1 MKQFK
6 RALILLLALAMI
18 LSCVPAAFAACA
30 HTNTEV
36 RNAVAATCT
45 TDGYTGDTYCADC
58 GVKLATGTAIPAT
71 GHHYDNGVVS
81 KAATCTTD
89 GERTYLC
96 PDCGSTYTTV
106 IKAPGHTFGDWVV
119 TKPATPTMKGE
130 EKRVCTV
137 CGAEE
142 SRDIK
147 ATGYGQCYYEVFKDC
162 PTPEEE
168 VWYHEALD
176 YVVHVGLMNG
186 TSTSTFEP
194 KGTMT
199 RAMIVAV
206 LYRMAGSPK
215 VTALSSF
222 KDVDKDAWYAE
233 PIAWAQD
240 TKIVTGYSDDK
251 FGPNDPVTR
260 QQIATILWR
269 NAGRPDSKEADMDL
283 FTDIDK
289 ISAYAEDAMRWA
301 VAEGILNGDNYRL
314 KPTDKATRA
323 EFACMITRLEG
334 GSYFC
339 ENMKEWDEE
348 EELKVEGTYRL
359 KTIDGKSIKKFLLDK
374 LGDEEEVEEYLE
386 ELGLTG
392 YDELAVLTLKTDG
405 TFTATVLG
413 KKYSGTWKLN
423 GSKVTLKYDG
433 DEYEGN
439 YKDDEITA
447 DMAGVLRADPHV
459 NPEFDYYYRVLDG
472 EWVLS
477 RKGN

>member
-6 RALILLLALAMI
+6 RVTTVFLALVMI
-18 LSCVPAAFAACA
+18 LSCATAAFAACA
-30 HTNTEV
+30 HTNTEI
-36 RNAVAATCT
+36 RGAVAATCT
-45 TDGYTGDTYCADC
+45 TEGYSGDTYCVDC
-58 GVKLATGTAIPAT
+58 GAKLATGAVVPAT
-71 GHHYDNGVVS
+71 GHHYDDGVVS

-96 PDCGSTYTTV
+96 PDCGSTYTSV
-106 IKAPGHTFGDWVV
+106 IKAPGHTFGDWEV

-130 EKRVCTV
+130 ETRTCIV

-142 SRDIK
+142 TRDIK
-147 ATGYGQCYYEVFKDC
+147 ATGYDKCCYRVFKDC
-162 PTPEEE
+162 PTPELK
-168 VWYHEALD
+168 VWYHEAID
-176 YVVHVGLMNG
+176 YVVDAGLMNG

-194 KGTMT
+194 NGTMT

-206 LYRMAGSPK
+206 LYRMADSPK

-222 KDVDKDAWYAE
+222 NDVDRDAWYAE

-240 TKIVTGYSDDK
+240 TKIVTGYSDVK

-260 QQIATILWR
+260 EQIATILWR
-269 NAGRPDSKEADMDL
+269 NAGRPESKDADMDL

-289 ISAYAEDAMRWA
+289 ISAYAENAMRWA

-314 KPTDKATRA
+314 KPADKATRA
-323 EFACMITRLEG
+323 EFACMITRLLG

-339 ENMKEWDEE
+339 ESMKDWDEE
-348 EELKVEGTYRL
+348 EEFNVEGTYRL
-359 KTIDGKSIKKFLLDK
+359 KTINGKSIKKFLLEK
-374 LGDEEEVEEYLE
+374 LGDEEEVEDYLE

-392 YDELAVLTLKTDG
+392 YDDLVVLTLKSDG
-405 TFTATVLG
+405 TFNATVLG
-413 KKYSGTWKLN
+413 KKFNGTWKLN

-439 YKDDEITA
+439 YADNELTA
-447 DMAGVLRADPHV
+447 DMDGVLRADPYAD
-459 NPEFDYYYRVLDG
+459 PTFDYYYRVLDG
-472 EWVLS
+472 EWVLF
-477 RKGN
+477 R